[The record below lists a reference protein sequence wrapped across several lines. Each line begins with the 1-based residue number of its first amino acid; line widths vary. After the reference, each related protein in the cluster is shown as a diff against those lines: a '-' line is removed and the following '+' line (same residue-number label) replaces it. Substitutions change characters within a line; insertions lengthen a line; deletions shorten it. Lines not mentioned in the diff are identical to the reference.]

1 VRTLNTLLGCPI
13 SREDVFRYTNGRF
26 LADEAAQI
34 AKRYVRF
41 DLDKLCDLV
50 VSVSG
55 SQKSP
60 VCKIDKMEGGFSKA
74 LLMMMENGSEA
85 VVKIPCSNAG
95 RPMYSTAS
103 EVAVLNYGKYLLEL
117 GQNFMLIE
125 CQCYQLELI
134 QLSPFL
140 EYWPGTLICPILSA
154 PST

>member
-1 VRTLNTLLGCPI
+1 MLLGRPI

-26 LADEAAQI
+26 LADEVAQI

-50 VSVSG
+50 TSVSG

-74 LLMMMENGSEA
+74 LLMMMENGSEV

-103 EVAVLNYGKYLLEL
+103 EVAVLNYGKY
-117 GQNFMLIE
+117 
-125 CQCYQLELI
+125 
-134 QLSPFL
+134 FL
-140 EYWPGTLICPILSA
+140 EIWTKLYA
-154 PST
+154 H

>member
-1 VRTLNTLLGCPI
+1 MHILSPLLGCPI

-26 LADEAAQI
+26 LADEMAQI

-74 LLMMMENGSEA
+74 LLMMMENGSE
-85 VVKIPCSNAG
+85 VVVNRCFMMLLCSFNLRISNIFLALKKA
-95 RPMYSTAS
+95 Y
-103 EVAVLNYGKYLLEL
+103 E
-117 GQNFMLIE
+117 
-125 CQCYQLELI
+125 QLFYI
-134 QLSPFL
+134 
-140 EYWPGTLICPILSA
+140 
-154 PST
+154 